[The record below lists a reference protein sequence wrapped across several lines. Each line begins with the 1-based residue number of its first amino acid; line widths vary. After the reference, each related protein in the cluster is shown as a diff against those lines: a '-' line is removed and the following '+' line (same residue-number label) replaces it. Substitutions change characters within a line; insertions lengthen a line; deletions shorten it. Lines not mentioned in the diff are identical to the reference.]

1 MGSRLPL
8 LSVLYI
14 GVLAENASPFL
25 LGIRNTS
32 YPRLAYSTW
41 VGWYLQGGLNETVL
55 YEQALAMSTQLKPFG
70 WNLLLHDYGWAVC
83 GSTFDPQM
91 GCVRVDPYGRLF
103 PDGERYP
110 SSALPGGRDGDFK
123 PFTDRLHALGLG
135 FGLHLI
141 HGIPKLAVRD
151 ALPIAGSAYTAADI
165 ADRGCSTFIPDNFAV
180 NASHPGAQ
188 AYYDSVVAKFAQWGI
203 DFVYFDGVPDC
214 GECHLGE
221 LRLLA
226 DAASRLGN
234 GLFIYMSYGSSEC
247 PAAEVFAAGAA
258 YARLACDTV
267 DSWPTLLANWEAAA
281 AAAPLTGPG
290 RFGDLASLMVGA
302 VHRNG
307 GAPGPDY
314 VIPSPQS
321 SLTEDE
327 VVGYAS
333 LVAMSRST
341 WWPSGALDRM
351 TPFMASLLTNTEV
364 LRVSMASSG
373 TRLVALSAESGHVWA
388 SEDKE
393 RGWTYVLLGNPGNSS
408 YSKNAT
414 VGATLSQLGV
424 NAASCQ
430 WRDLWLGEDLGRVA
444 GSVGALLRP
453 HAAVLGRLSNC
464 SGSTSN

>member
-1 MGSRLPL
+1 MGLSRLLCL
-8 LSVLYI
+8 LSVLSI
-14 GVLAENASPFL
+14 GVLADASPFL

-32 YPRLAYSTW
+32 FPRLAYSTW

-55 YEQALAMSTQLKPFG
+55 YSQALAMSTQLKPFG
-70 WNLLLHDYGWAVC
+70 WNLILHDYGWQVC

-91 GCVRVDPYGRLF
+91 GCVRVDPNGRLY

-234 GLFIYMSYGSSEC
+234 GLFIYMSYGSSKC

-258 YARLACDTV
+258 YARLSCDTV

-281 AAAPLTGPG
+281 ATASLTGPG

-341 WWPSGALDRM
+341 WWPSGALVSFD
-351 TPFMASLLTNTEV
+351 TNCPTEPP
-364 LRVSMASSG
+364 LR
-373 TRLVALSAESGHVWA
+373 TQ
-388 SEDKE
+388 
-393 RGWTYVLLGNPGNSS
+393 NPAP
-408 YSKNAT
+408 KK
-414 VGATLSQLGV
+414 QI
-424 NAASCQ
+424 Q
-430 WRDLWLGEDLGRVA
+430 IRI
-444 GSVGALLRP
+444 P
-453 HAAVLGRLSNC
+453 
-464 SGSTSN
+464 